1 MLLRRKW
8 EGTGWDFWYLNE
20 FPPTWDGN
28 CRALMIMISF
38 CNVCREWNQ
47 YILENLLPT
56 FSNILNLPS
65 GNRTLSLV
73 IQMIPQTTNRY
84 TQHLIKSDF
93 FIQHLQ
99 SEFCEIFSFW
109 NIFSLKNISMTNHPL
124 SAKYYITEY
133 KKMFYIIYS
142 KFNNFW
148 WFISE

>member
-20 FPPTWDGN
+20 FPPAWDGN

-47 YILENLLPT
+47 YTLENLLPT

-93 FIQHLQ
+93 KWFLY
-99 SEFCEIFSFW
+99 SASTERIFQ
-109 NIFSLKNISMTNHPL
+109 NIFFLKHFLTQKYFNDKPSSVCLILHHKVQSVLVEIMINI
-124 SAKYYITEY
+124 
-133 KKMFYIIYS
+133 
-142 KFNNFW
+142 
-148 WFISE
+148 